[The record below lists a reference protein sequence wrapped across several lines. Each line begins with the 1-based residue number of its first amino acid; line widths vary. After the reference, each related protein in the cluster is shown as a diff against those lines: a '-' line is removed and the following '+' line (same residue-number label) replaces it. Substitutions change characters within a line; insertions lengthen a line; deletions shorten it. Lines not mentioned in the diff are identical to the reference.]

1 MSVRSNTY
9 EKAVRY
15 LERIYNLVNQEYF
28 DGELEEITLTIQ
40 ESVRSF
46 GHVSADNTWFTD
58 KKSMKELNI
67 SANYLKRSISEIV
80 TTLVHECSHIWNMQH
95 GIKDTSNGYVYHNK
109 RFKKTAEEI
118 GKIIVER
125 HSTYGWSVSSPS
137 QETLDFCKRHSL
149 EDIQIW
155 RMDKAPDG
163 EPDDGPP
170 VSKTKKPSSTRK
182 YLCPCC
188 GSSFRAT
195 KKINVLCMEC
205 SEKFIES
212 E

>member
-1 MSVRSNTY
+1 MAVRSNTY

-28 DGELEEITLTIQ
+28 NGELEEITLTIQ

-95 GIKDTSNGYVYHNK
+95 G
-109 RFKKTAEEI
+109 
-118 GKIIVER
+118 
-125 HSTYGWSVSSPS
+125 
-137 QETLDFCKRHSL
+137 
-149 EDIQIW
+149 
-155 RMDKAPDG
+155 
-163 EPDDGPP
+163 
-170 VSKTKKPSSTRK
+170 
-182 YLCPCC
+182 
-188 GSSFRAT
+188 
-195 KKINVLCMEC
+195 
-205 SEKFIES
+205 
-212 E
+212 

>member
-1 MSVRSNTY
+1 MAVRSNTY

-137 QETLDFCKRHSL
+137 QETLDFCKRHCL

-155 RMDKAPDG
+155 RMDKVPDG
-163 EPDDGPP
+163 EPDAGPP
-170 VSKTKKPSSTRK
+170 VSKTKSLPVHENTYVRAAAVHSVLQRK
-182 YLCPCC
+182 
-188 GSSFRAT
+188 
-195 KKINVLCMEC
+195 
-205 SEKFIES
+205 
-212 E
+212 

>member
-155 RMDKAPDG
+155 RMDKVPDG
-163 EPDDGPP
+163 EPDAGPP
-170 VSKTKKPSSTRK
+170 VSKNKKPSSTRK

>member
-1 MSVRSNTY
+1 MAVRSNTY

-155 RMDKAPDG
+155 RMDKVPDG
-163 EPDDGPP
+163 EPDAGPP
-170 VSKTKKPSSTRK
+170 VSKTKSLPVHENTYVRAAAVQSVLQRK
-182 YLCPCC
+182 
-188 GSSFRAT
+188 
-195 KKINVLCMEC
+195 
-205 SEKFIES
+205 
-212 E
+212 

>member
-1 MSVRSNTY
+1 MAVRSNTY

-155 RMDKAPDG
+155 RMDKVPDG
-163 EPDDGPP
+163 EPDAGPP
-170 VSKTKKPSSTRK
+170 VSKTKSLPVHENTYVRAAAVHSVLQRK
-182 YLCPCC
+182 
-188 GSSFRAT
+188 
-195 KKINVLCMEC
+195 
-205 SEKFIES
+205 
-212 E
+212 